1 MSTDLCFIMHY
12 YGSDKGDPSLSRN
25 HNYTRT
31 YDELFR
37 GMRQDKLRV
46 FELGLGTNNTNFPSN
61 MGPDGRPGASL
72 RGWKQYFK
80 NASIFGADIDKG
92 VLFEEERIKTY
103 FCDQNNGDAIREM
116 WSHPELGDGFDIII
130 EDGLHIYESNVNFF
144 ENSYHKLYVGGF
156 FIIEDIM
163 HYTLDRWT
171 VKLDEWRLK
180 YPGFSFRMRVLP
192 HPTNIYDNTLLV
204 CQRIY

>member
-1 MSTDLCFIMHY
+1 MHY
-12 YGSDKGDPSLSRN
+12 YGSDKGDPDLSRN

-37 GMRQDKLRV
+37 SMRPDKLRV
-46 FELGLGTNNTNFPSN
+46 FELGLGTNNPNFPSN
-61 MGPDGRPGASL
+61 MGPSGRPGASL

-80 NASIFGADIDKG
+80 NANIFGADIDAG
-92 VLFEEERIKTY
+92 ILFNEERIKTFY
-103 FCDQNNGDAIREM
+103 CDQNNGDVIREM
-116 WSHPELGDGFDIII
+116 WSHPDLADGFDIII

-144 ENSYHKLYVGGF
+144 ENSCHKVNVGGF

-163 HYTLDRWT
+163 HYALDRWT
-171 VKLDEWRLK
+171 NKLSEWRVK
-180 YPGFSFRMRVLP
+180 YPEFSFRMRVLP

-204 CQRIY
+204 CRRIY

>member
-1 MSTDLCFIMHY
+1 MHY
-12 YGSDKGDPSLSRN
+12 YGSDKGDPALARN

-37 GMRQDKLRV
+37 EMRHDELRV

-92 VLFEEERIKTY
+92 VLFEEQRIKTY
-103 FCDQNNGDAIREM
+103 FCDQNNGDVIREM
-116 WSHPELGDGFDIII
+116 WSHQDLSDGFDIII

-144 ENSYHKLYVGGF
+144 ENSCHKVKVGGF

-171 VKLDEWRLK
+171 AKLNEWRVK

-204 CQRIY
+204 CRRIY